1 MGKKYRSVWYRCLA
15 TLLMAVMLLGSVG
28 YAPEAKALTEIVKP
42 LSSLKKTSG
51 FIPNRYI
58 TWSGGSSSYSHLA
71 TDYSASSGQAVYSIA
86 DGVVYAKGYGDE
98 AGYYV
103 VIEHNINGTKAWS
116 RYQHFSKAA
125 IVSKGEKVKA
135 GQQIGTAGSTGN
147 SSGVHLHIQIFTGA
161 YPQYIAYNRS
171 QFSKYELNKEVAGP
185 ITKNGTTFWNPHSV
199 ITGSQIIGDPNY
211 QADFETLDNQTRIG
225 ISTKPASG
233 EDQCY
238 VKEKPLE
245 DSDDKS
251 DSVPKGQ
258 TVKIVGAVKNKYG
271 NTWYKTADGGF
282 VWEGDVTVWE
292 YSTLFSVSANF
303 YTVKNQNSHAAPY
316 ADSDKID
323 AYPNGTIFKVKSF
336 VTNSYG
342 NVWVELSDGSYMN
355 FYDKGADIQNVNFV
369 SHVSQPTISGETKPT
384 GNINVTNQGFWLK
397 GTVKAEVPFL
407 TLCTRIIDR
416 ETGKDVEGRS
426 PTTIKPGN
434 VKSVAISKDNDSKD
448 LDSLTKFTNLPKGW
462 YQYQL
467 NAQFGFTYSGKTF
480 QFGGTH
486 NFITS
491 DFTVGNPGTLDVA
504 PTPEV
509 KGKLTIGN
517 ATKNGNILEIPV
529 GIQGNPGLVGVSM
542 EVTLPDEFK
551 NFNATA
557 EGIGTGAL
565 VYTDGVNGGN
575 KIALMST
582 TPMTGD
588 GNLFKIHLPLDG
600 VNIKEFSLKI
610 KCASAGDAEGEDT
623 MLSSVEKLIQ
633 LSSGRTPGD
642 ANEDG
647 TVGWADLILM
657 LKYVSGWSVS
667 LNTANADVTAD
678 GSVGWT
684 DLILL
689 LKYVSG
695 WNVELK

>member
-1 MGKKYRSVWYRCLA
+1 MGKKYRSVWCRCLA
-15 TLLMAVMLLGSVG
+15 TLLMAVMLLGNLGFLQEAEAATVEIPKEKFLEAVNKKNGNSTTPGMCLGWVRSFWVG
-28 YAPEAKALTEIVKP
+28 LGAQSSTSCCAHNYSLGSGRIV
-42 LSSLKKTSG
+42 STSKSN
-51 FIPNRYI
+51 IPVGANVYLR
-58 TWSGGSSSYSHLA
+58 GG
-71 TDYSASSGQAVYSIA
+71 TTKCVYSNGSGCGRICGHVAIYIGDGKIISSRTLKGQSSCVGIETIA
-86 DGVVYAKGYGDE
+86 KWESWGYKF
-98 AGYYV
+98 AGWGW
-103 VIEHNINGTKAWS
+103 H
-116 RYQHFSKAA
+116 
-125 IVSKGEKVKA
+125 
-135 GQQIGTAGSTGN
+135 
-147 SSGVHLHIQIFTGA
+147 SGVKVVDDNVTTID
-161 YPQYIAYNRS
+161 
-171 QFSKYELNKEVAGP
+171 SK
-185 ITKNGTTFWNPHSV
+185 
-199 ITGSQIIGDPNY
+199 
-211 QADFETLDNQTRIG
+211 TRIG

-323 AYPNGTIFKVKSF
+323 AYPTGTIFKVKSF

-355 FYDKGADIQNVNFV
+355 FYDKNADVQNVNFV

-407 TLCTRIIDR
+407 TLSTRIIDR

-491 DFTVGNPGTLDVA
+491 DFTVGNPGTLVDNSIS
-504 PTPEV
+504 
-509 KGKLTIGN
+509 LTLRN
-517 ATKNGNILEIPV
+517 AYYDENGNIKLDI
-529 GIQGNPGLVGVSM
+529 GIQNDKHNMMGYEIQVESSEDIREVVALAIGDAAGGGLCEMGPVKNNKFIFNLAHSSASSASGSLGELTIVPSKKVDSIQFTLTCTRAFDVKDNTVTVKGLSKTFELNSVIPNSRIPGDATDDGIVDLRDALRIMKHLCGWD
-542 EVTLPDEFK
+542 VTMNEK
-551 NFNATA
+551 NA
-557 EGIGTGAL
+557 EC
-565 VYTDGVNGGN
+565 
-575 KIALMST
+575 
-582 TPMTGD
+582 TGD
-588 GNLFKIHLPLDG
+588 GVIDLRDALRIMKYLCGWD
-600 VNIKEFSLKI
+600 VVLK
-610 KCASAGDAEGEDT
+610 
-623 MLSSVEKLIQ
+623 
-633 LSSGRTPGD
+633 
-642 ANEDG
+642 
-647 TVGWADLILM
+647 
-657 LKYVSGWSVS
+657 
-667 LNTANADVTAD
+667 
-678 GSVGWT
+678 
-684 DLILL
+684 
-689 LKYVSG
+689 
-695 WNVELK
+695 